1 MIDLNDF
8 LKEVKSGKI
17 KKDNIMVIR
26 REGLIVDYLLPGESI
41 NENDVIE
48 TKALKAV
55 VSEIFEIY

>member
-26 REGLIVDYLLPGESI
+26 REGMIVDYLLPGESI

-48 TKALKAV
+48 TKDLKGI
-55 VSEIFEIY
+55 VSEIFELY

>member
-17 KKDNIMVIR
+17 KKDNIMVIC

-48 TKALKAV
+48 TKSLKAI

>member
-8 LKEVKSGKI
+8 LKEVKSEKI

-26 REGLIVDYLLPGESI
+26 REGMIVDYLLPGESI

-48 TKALKAV
+48 TKDLKGI
-55 VSEIFEIY
+55 VSEIFELY

>member
-8 LKEVKSGKI
+8 LKEVKSEKI

-26 REGLIVDYLLPGESI
+26 REGMIVDYLLPGESI

-48 TKALKAV
+48 TKNLKGI
-55 VSEIFEIY
+55 VSEIFELY